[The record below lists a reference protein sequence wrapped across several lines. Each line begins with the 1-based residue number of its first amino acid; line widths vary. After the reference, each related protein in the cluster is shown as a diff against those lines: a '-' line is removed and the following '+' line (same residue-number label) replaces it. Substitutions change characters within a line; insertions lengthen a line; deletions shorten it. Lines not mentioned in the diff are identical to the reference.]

1 MKFNLSPSPLHAA
14 ASCFRDPLTASTENI
29 NSEAGPSTALLPTAS
44 PAARMLGM
52 LSPAWVQKAVKEYS
66 LSKKYPLQWDPER
79 LLVDPERGNAL
90 LQNLKLHKKNVAR
103 GQFGSISIFKNQ
115 NGEKLVG
122 KFFDPTPEQKKHI
135 TEQEFFQELV
145 GLKAIY
151 EAETVGRHRNL
162 VNMYGTAKM
171 LGKTG
176 EPECSILLMDVVP
189 GPTGM
194 KLFDTLR
201 NSLKDGKISSTEY
214 WGAIQFIGKRLFDV
228 VEHMS
233 KAEVVHNDINPDNF
247 LVNEETGEPVLI
259 DLGNWGWKDDSAPGF
274 SEGYASPEARVGYPV
289 DEKSDVFCVCAS
301 LLHGIEGGEIKSLE
315 DMPNRGLRLEKEL
328 HKDDDGNIVRQS
340 RTYAVKTAY
349 IDFMNRGLANDRSIR
364 LAAKQAKNHPFL
376 HNALLDDDAAKQ
388 VIKDVISQAKEEEKL
403 AKGKG
408 KPPKSKPNA
417 HNSYQF
423 KQVKREIES
432 TPAKSSFLSAKLYGA
447 VGISESQVLMQSCL
461 KLVKKSP
468 NLHAYARLQSLGKND
483 PELKKYL
490 EKNKNTLAKL
500 EPEIG
505 NTMVADATAYIEQA
519 KWFAHAKSV
528 LEKVPTAPVKSGV
541 NENGVDKNWAEKS
554 WVDKVWVDKV
564 WVDEHGVVHNDF
576 DQNGVDKNVVR
587 RHTEYNDI
595 DLKYADAVNEA
606 KKALPS
612 YADTETLKHYVNDA
626 EKFLYEASTLKKID
640 NQEEK
645 EKIEQVRER
654 ATLTRRMLEILEMD
668 SSLLSKATLNRSFSL
683 PHSAVGTSKNRVL
696 VQRSAKDKATLNQSV
711 FLRANPHLNNDT
723 VKKSIE
729 KRVARKAVEKAVLM
743 SPARME
749 KKTEEKPQE
758 RLKTMYNPFNNF
770 KRDPRKL
777 E

>member
-14 ASCFRDPLTASTENI
+14 SCFRDPITASTENI
-29 NSEAGPSTALLPTAS
+29 NMEAGPSTALLPTAS

-79 LLVDPERGNAL
+79 LLVDPERGKAL

-151 EAETVGRHRNL
+151 EVAGRHPNL

-171 LGKTG
+171 PGKTG
-176 EPECSILLMDVVP
+176 ELECSILLMDVVP

-201 NSLKDGKISSTEY
+201 NSWNVGKISDHEY
-214 WGAIQFIGKRLFDV
+214 WGAIQFIGRRLFDV

-233 KAEVVHNDINPDNF
+233 KADVVHNDINPDNF

-259 DLGNWGWKDDSAPGF
+259 DLGNWSWKDDPAPGL
-274 SEGYASPEARVGYPV
+274 SEGYASPEARVGYGV
-289 DEKSDVFCVCAS
+289 DEKSDVFCVGTS
-301 LLHGIEGGEIKSLE
+301 LLHGIEGGKIESLE

-349 IDFMNRGLANDRSIR
+349 IDFMNRGLAGLANDTSIR
-364 LAAKQAKNHPFL
+364 LTAKQAKNHPFL
-376 HNALLDDDAAKQ
+376 NNALLDDDAAKQ
-388 VIKDVISQAKEEEKL
+388 VIKDVISLAKEEEKL

-408 KPPKSKPNA
+408 KPPKSKHNA
-417 HNSYQF
+417 QNSNQF

-432 TPAKSSFLSAKLYGA
+432 TPAKSSFLSTKLYGA
-447 VGISESQVLMQSCL
+447 VGISESQALMRSCF
-461 KLVKKSP
+461 KLFKKSP

-490 EKNKNTLAKL
+490 EKNKDTLAKL
-500 EPEIG
+500 EQEIG

-528 LEKVPTAPVKSGV
+528 LEKVPTVPVKSGV
-541 NENGVDKNWAEKS
+541 NENGV
-554 WVDKVWVDKV
+554 
-564 WVDEHGVVHNDF
+564 
-576 DQNGVDKNVVR
+576 R

-595 DLKYADAVNEA
+595 DPKYADAVNKA
-606 KKALPS
+606 KMALSS

-626 EKFLYEASTLKKID
+626 EKFLYQASTLKKID

-645 EKIEQVRER
+645 EKIEQVREC
-654 ATLTRRMLEILEMD
+654 ATLTRRMLEIFEMD

-683 PHSAVGTSKNRVL
+683 PHSAVGTSKNRVF
-696 VQRSAKDKATLNQSV
+696 VQRSAKDKATLNQS
-711 FLRANPHLNNDT
+711 FLLRANPHLNSDM
-723 VKKSIE
+723 VKKANE
-729 KRVARKAVEKAVLM
+729 KKVAKKAIEKAVLM

-749 KKTEEKPQE
+749 EKKPEEKLQE
-758 RLKTMYNPFNNF
+758 RLKTMYSPFNNF